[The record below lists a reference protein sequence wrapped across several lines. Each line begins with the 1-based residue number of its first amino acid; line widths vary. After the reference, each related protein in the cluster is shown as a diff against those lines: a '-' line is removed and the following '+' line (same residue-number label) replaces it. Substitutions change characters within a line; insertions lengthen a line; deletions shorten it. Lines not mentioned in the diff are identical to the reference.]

1 MGAMQERGNEFARN
15 CWVGFDGLYGT
26 AAAKNGGGAPA
37 NEGLQL

>member
-1 MGAMQERGNEFARN
+1 MGAMQEKGNEFARN
-15 CWVGFDGLYGT
+15 RWAGFDGLYGT